1 MTRIDII
8 PVEEMHNKHVVS
20 GVHEITRVYGHARKA
35 QFDILKGKRKLPE
48 TYRMNTGHEM
58 FFYDKLGFISKRY
71 QELTTEMIRRGFK
84 PNPIPI
90 EELEKGIDRRLF
102 KDYNPTPEALEINR
116 QRIAERLAV
125 MKS

>member
-20 GVHEITRVYGHARKA
+20 GVHEITRVYGLARKA
-35 QFDILKGKRKLPE
+35 QFDIIKGKRKIPE
-48 TYRMNTGHEM
+48 HYCMGQGHVAHFMN
-58 FFYDKLGFISKRY
+58 KLGFISKRY
-71 QELTTEMIRRGFK
+71 QELTAEMIRRGFK
-84 PNPIPI
+84 PNPISI

-102 KDYNPTPEALEINR
+102 KDYNPTQEALEINR